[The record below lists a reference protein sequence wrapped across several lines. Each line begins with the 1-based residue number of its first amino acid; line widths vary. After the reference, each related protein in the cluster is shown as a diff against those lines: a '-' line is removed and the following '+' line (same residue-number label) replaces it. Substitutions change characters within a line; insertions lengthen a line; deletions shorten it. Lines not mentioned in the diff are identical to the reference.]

1 MAKFA
6 TPGHTGW
13 GLIRRAIKGTTLK
26 VKFIGVT
33 LVWFPS
39 TEKLFRSKNELKERS
54 NQCDQIDRF
63 LKIFKVSSKSSPN
76 ISQQYCEKWN
86 FYINLMWI
94 LFGQLLSTIGLL
106 FTPTSCQ
113 LVRTEQ
119 KIESEKERNFK
130 CFNLHN
136 FIYLT
141 CTFSCFVWPC
151 LVHNLKTPIL
161 KFVPWMN

>member
-1 MAKFA
+1 MESPWFDSPQRKSFFGQKW
-6 TPGHTGW
+6 TKREIEP
-13 GLIRRAIKGTTLK
+13 
-26 VKFIGVT
+26 
-33 LVWFPS
+33 VWPDWS
-39 TEKLFRSKNELKERS
+39 
-54 NQCDQIDRF
+54 
-63 LKIFKVSSKSSPN
+63 IFKVLGNKVPCKSSPN

-141 CTFSCFVWPC
+141 WTFSCFVWPC
-151 LVHNLKTPIL
+151 LVHNWKNQTLNSCSERT
-161 KFVPWMN
+161 NY